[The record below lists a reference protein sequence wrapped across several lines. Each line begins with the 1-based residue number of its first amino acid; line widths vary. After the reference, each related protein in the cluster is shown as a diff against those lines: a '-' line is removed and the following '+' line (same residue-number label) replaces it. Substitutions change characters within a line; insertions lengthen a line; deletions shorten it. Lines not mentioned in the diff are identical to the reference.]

1 MNGKSATLGVLG
13 QAGGETMKRVVSI
26 QNLAQMGS
34 KAADPSRLGV
44 MAGFQTMA
52 ELEEGFTPML
62 ENLQTNDEDSN
73 EPINVVNV
81 ALTKSA
87 LQADAADDAAI
98 VKELTAFVL
107 SRRDEL
113 YAWQIRRITFLI
125 VLPEVFPK
133 FFTFRESNSYT
144 EDAIYRHIDPAL
156 AFKLELGRLKN
167 YSVRHCSSAKF
178 HMYNA
183 VRKSV
188 EKTPT
193 SRAVENRFFCRMILR
208 DFEEVDGKV
217 SIQATGDKLLLSVLD
232 ELEILVSEGKYGKTD
247 SNHIFINAVPV
258 LDVAA
263 TDFEADICK
272 AIRKHAA
279 RMWKLRVLEAE
290 IRVNVRSVSGDEY
303 AMRLV
308 VSNPLGYYMNLEW
321 YRESHAQ
328 GPHTLVYESCD
339 LSKKGPFH
347 GQSCI
352 APYAPQDKAQEVRSS
367 AHSMRTT
374 YVHDYVELM
383 REALKE
389 SWDAVIRSSPKTDAP
404 RTVLT
409 ATELAL
415 DESENLVLVPE
426 GSTPN
431 RVGML
436 AWQITAF
443 TPTAP
448 GGRDIILIANDITH
462 VIGSF
467 GPKEDV
473 VFNQASKLA
482 RERGIPRVYVSAN
495 SGARIGLAQEVMAK
509 FKVAWENPEKPNK
522 GFKFLYVSP
531 EEYTELVESGS
542 IKGEPVKVNG
552 EPQYK
557 ITDIIGAQ
565 DGLGVECL
573 RGSGMIA
580 GETSRAY
587 SETFTITLVSCR
599 SVGIGAYLVR
609 LGQRAVQADKSH
621 IILTGAGTLNKVLGK
636 DVYTSNLQL
645 GGTQIMYNNGVSH
658 MKVSGDF
665 EGMKAILHWIS

>member
-1 MNGKSATLGVLG
+1 V
-13 QAGGETMKRVVSI
+13 KRVVSI
-26 QNLAQMGS
+26 QNLVQLAGE
-34 KAADPSRLGV
+34 AADPTRLGV
-44 MAGFQTMA
+44 MAGFHSLE
-52 ELEEGFTPML
+52 ELEAGFTPML
-62 ENLQTNDEDSN
+62 EKLQTDDEESTN

-81 ALTKSA
+81 ALNMAA
-87 LQADAADDAAI
+87 LQSHVTNDTAI
-98 VKELTAFVL
+98 VKELTAFVA

-125 VLPEVFPK
+125 VLPQVFPK
-133 FFTFRESNSYT
+133 VFTFRESNSYT

-167 YSVRHCSSAKF
+167 YSIEHSSTKDPKLHVYRAT
-178 HMYNA
+178 
-183 VRKSV
+183 RKSTD
-188 EKTPT
+188 KKSS
-193 SRAVENRFFCRMILR
+193 SRAVENRFFCRIVMR
-208 DFEEVDGKV
+208 DLEHDEAGNV
-217 SIQATGDKLLLSVLD
+217 SIQATGDALLISALD
-232 ELEILVSEGKYGKTD
+232 ELEVLVSEDTKGATD

-258 LDVAA
+258 LDIDPSDFVA
-263 TDFEADICK
+263 K
-272 AIRKHAA
+272 IRSVIQSHAV
-279 RMWKLRVLEAE
+279 RLWKLRVLEAE
-290 IRVNVRSVSGDEY
+290 LRVNFRPVNGKEY

-308 VSNPLGYYMNLEW
+308 VSNGSGYYMNLDL
-321 YRESHAQ
+321 YRESRAK
-328 GPHTLVYESCD
+328 GPHTLVYESLN

-352 APYAPQDKAQEVRSS
+352 APYAPQEKAQEKRSI
-367 AHSMRTT
+367 AQSMHTT

-383 REALKE
+383 REALQQ
-389 SWDAVIRSSPKTDAP
+389 SWASVIRSTPKIEAP

-415 DESENLVLVPE
+415 DNSDNLVPVPE
-426 GSTPN
+426 GTTPN

-448 GGRDIILIANDITH
+448 AGRDMILIANDVTH

-467 GPKEDV
+467 GPKEDL
-473 VFNQASKLA
+473 VFHQASKLSRA
-482 RERGIPRVYVSAN
+482 RGIPRIYVSVN

-509 FKVAWENPEKPNK
+509 FKVAWEDPNKPAK
-522 GFKFLYVSP
+522 GFKYLYVSP
-531 EEYTELVESGS
+531 EEYAELVESGS
-542 IKGEPVKVNG
+542 IKGELVKVNG

-557 ITDIIGAQ
+557 ITDIIGEQ

-587 SETFTITLVSCR
+587 GETFTITLVSCR

-609 LGQRAVQADKSH
+609 LGQRAVQGDKSH
-621 IILTGAGTLNKVLGK
+621 IILTGAGALNKVLGK

-658 MKVSGDF
+658 MKVSDDF

>member
-1 MNGKSATLGVLG
+1 M
-13 QAGGETMKRVVSI
+13 E
-26 QNLAQMGS
+26 
-34 KAADPSRLGV
+34 
-44 MAGFQTMA
+44 
-52 ELEEGFTPML
+52 ELEAGFTPML
-62 ENLQTNDEDSN
+62 ENLQTHDEDSN

-81 ALTKSA
+81 ALAKAA
-87 LQADAADDAAI
+87 LKADATDDMAI
-98 VKELTAFVL
+98 VKELTSFVM

-133 FFTFRESNSYT
+133 IFTFRESASYA

-167 YSVRHCSSAKF
+167 YTVKLISSTAF
-178 HMYNA
+178 HVYNA
-183 VRKSV
+183 VRKSNGEV
-188 EKTPT
+188 ST

-208 DFEEVDGKV
+208 DFEHDEAGDV

-232 ELEILVSEGKYGKTD
+232 ELEILASDDKYGKSD
-247 SNHIFINAVPV
+247 SNHIFINVVPV

-272 AIRKHAA
+272 VIRKHKT

-290 IRVNVRSVSGDEY
+290 IRVNVRSVRGEEY

-308 VSNPLGYYMNLEW
+308 ISNPLGYYMNLEW

-328 GPHTLVYESCD
+328 GPRTLVYESCD
-339 LSKKGPFH
+339 LNKKGPFH
-347 GQSCI
+347 GQSCVE
-352 APYAPQDKAQEVRSS
+352 PYAPQDKAQEVRSS

-389 SWDAVIRSSPKTDAP
+389 SWDSVIRSSPKTDAP

-415 DESENLVLVPE
+415 DASENLVPVRQ
-426 GSTPN
+426 GTKPN

-467 GPKEDV
+467 GPKEDI

-482 RERGIPRVYVSAN
+482 RERGIPRVYISAN

-509 FKVAWENPEKPNK
+509 FKVAWENPENPAK

-531 EEYTELVESGS
+531 EDYAELVESGS
-542 IKGEPVKVNG
+542 IEGEPVKVNG

-645 GGTQIMYNNGVSH
+645 GGPQIMYNNGVSH

-665 EGMKAILHWIS
+665 EGMKAILHWISYVVPPHACAIFPC